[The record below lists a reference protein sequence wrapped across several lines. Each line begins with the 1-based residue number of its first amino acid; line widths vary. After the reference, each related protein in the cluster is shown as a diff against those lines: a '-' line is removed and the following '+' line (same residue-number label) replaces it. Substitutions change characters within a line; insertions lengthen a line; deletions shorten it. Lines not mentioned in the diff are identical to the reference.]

1 MTPLRE
7 LQLIEAHQRGGPAG
21 HAALCELIRA
31 YQHRVYSI
39 CLRMVRRRD
48 EAIDLTHDVLL
59 KLIQGLQTYESRSK
73 LSTWVIRVTMNCC
86 ISHLRKEK
94 VREHVPLETTP
105 PTGPGGGIDTADW
118 TNTPQSRVASREPLP
133 SENVEHEQRRAVVM
147 QALDSLDPEARAII
161 VLRDL
166 QDLDYQQLSEALEIP
181 IGTVK
186 SKLFR
191 ARMALRHA
199 VERNVGKKEA

>member
-21 HAALCELIRA
+21 HEALCELIRA

-39 CLRMVRRRD
+39 CLRMVRHKED
-48 EAIDLTHDVLL
+48 AIDLTHDVLL
-59 KLIQGLQTYESRSK
+59 KLIQSFQTYESRSK

-86 ISHLRKEK
+86 ISHLRKQK
-94 VREHVPLETTP
+94 VREHLPIETTP

-118 TNTPQSRVASREPLP
+118 TNTAQSRVASREPLP
-133 SENVEHEQRRAVVM
+133 GESVEQEHRRSMVM
-147 QALDSLDPEARAII
+147 QALESLDPDTRAII

-166 QDLDYQQLSEALEIP
+166 QELDYQQLSETLEIP

-191 ARMALRHA
+191 ARLALRHA
-199 VERNVGKKEA
+199 LENLEAPKR